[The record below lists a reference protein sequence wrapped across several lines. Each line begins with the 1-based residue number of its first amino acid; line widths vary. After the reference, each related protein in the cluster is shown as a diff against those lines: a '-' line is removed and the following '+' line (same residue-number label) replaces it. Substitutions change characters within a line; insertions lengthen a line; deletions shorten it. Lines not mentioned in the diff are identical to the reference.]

1 MTEESVHNCP
11 LCCEQLSYYAEGLRF
26 DKDNHWDPLVRNY
39 AAEKYY
45 ELGK

>member
-1 MTEESVHNCP
+1 MTEEPVHNCP
-11 LCCEQLSYYAEGLRF
+11 LCCVQLSYYAEGLRF
-26 DKDNHWDPLVRNY
+26 DKEHHPDPLVRDY